1 MSAIK
6 EHHPRG
12 QLPPGQDGGGPRGPR
27 ADSPPVV
34 TAPPGAPALPVAE
47 TPPLIESPSDGF
59 AYELPV
65 ADTGLRGETPT
76 FKRPVSELTPD
87 LRQIREQPDV
97 SNRFAADYQLVAREL
112 VDVPDADSSEK
123 AQRTFE
129 YFTKYA
135 ERFVELGE
143 KPKSDQLSA
152 KELALIASL
161 PEDQLPPEL
170 QEKLRRM
177 REKEGPPQLP
187 LPQAETPEGKGKS
200 RLERLQQPEGRDLW
214 GLREAKRQEE
224 AAGPNKQGGSS
235 LSEGDKKTS
244 AQAFVET
251 LSHLSFDQL
260 RDERTGQTG
269 LERAHELLMS
279 RSLKELQQKAEQ
291 TKMTASQWP
300 PPSQQPKSEE
310 LVREQPRKQA
320 ANEFTGA
327 PLTYKEIGESP
338 MKLSHRQA
346 QDPLKDGVEL
356 RVNTLAAEVG
366 KGIIVP
372 RDPRELH
379 NHAPGNEADPRR
391 RTKGKLGNNMLWNVL
406 HKFRGEGEDSTL
418 EQAKWDRMTFGAM
431 LFLVL
436 VTLMVV
442 ALVSM

>member
-12 QLPPGQDGGGPRGPR
+12 HLPPGQDGGGPRGPR

-34 TAPPGAPALPVAE
+34 TAPPSVPAPPVVE
-47 TPPLIESPSDGF
+47 TAPVVEAPSDGF

-65 ADTGLRGETPT
+65 PDTGLRGETPT

-143 KPKSDQLSA
+143 KPKSDELSA
-152 KELALIASL
+152 KELELIASL

-170 QEKLRRM
+170 QEKLRRL

-187 LPQAETPEGKGKS
+187 LPQGETPEAKGKS

-224 AAGPNKQGGSS
+224 AGGQNKPRGSTP
-235 LSEGDKKTS
+235 SEGEKKTS

-251 LSHLSFDQL
+251 LSHLNFDQL

-291 TKMTASQWP
+291 TKMTAAQWP

-310 LVREQPRKQA
+310 LVREQPKKPA

-372 RDPRELH
+372 RDARELH
-379 NHAPGNEADPRR
+379 NDVPGTEADPRR